1 MRRHVGYHAASDLI
15 LGTPI
20 CKAEEGEARV
30 ERAASYEWGMLVIKT
45 LPH

>member
-20 CKAEEGEARV
+20 CKDEEGKVCV
-30 ERAASYEWGMLVIKT
+30 ECTASYEWGMLVIGT